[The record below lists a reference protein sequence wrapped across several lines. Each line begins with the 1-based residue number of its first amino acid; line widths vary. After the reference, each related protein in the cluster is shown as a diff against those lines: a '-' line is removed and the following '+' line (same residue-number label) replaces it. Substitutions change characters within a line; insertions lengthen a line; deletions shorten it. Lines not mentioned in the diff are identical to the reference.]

1 MRRQRFTGQRIAR
14 ESGDSPATV
23 SHIRRRAGLRRIKDL
38 EPPEPVVRYEREH
51 PGELI
56 HIDIKKL
63 GRIEGVG
70 RRESGGAA
78 RFWTDGRQV
87 EGTATRLENCK
98 RKAN

>member
-1 MRRQRFTGQRIAR
+1 M
-14 ESGDSPATV
+14 
-23 SHIRRRAGLRRIKDL
+23 SHILRRAGFRRIKDL

-70 RRESGGAA
+70 RRESGGVGA
-78 RFWTDGRQV
+78 R
-87 EGTATRLENCK
+87 NP
-98 RKAN
+98 